1 LINLSDLTISIV
13 SYEFD
18 FERGAPKRSTME
30 VHQTTGHLPMNA
42 QERRDSTPIDP
53 VKLDRL
59 AEVAIKVGLQLK
71 PGQDLLV
78 TAPTVALPLVRK
90 IAEHAYRA
98 GAGLVTPVLSD
109 EAVTLSRY
117 RFGQDD
123 GFDRAADWLYDGMSK
138 AFAGNT
144 ARLAIVGDNPMLLS
158 GEDPVKVARASKAN
172 SIAYKPALER
182 IVNFDINWNI
192 IAYPAPSWAKLVFPE
207 DEEDVAVA
215 KLADAIFS
223 ASRVD
228 HDDAI
233 AAWQRHNATLRSR
246 TEWLNGQRFDAL
258 HYSGPGTDLTIG
270 LAHGHEWQGGAST
283 AKNGI
288 TCNANIPTEEVFTTP
303 HARRVSGHVVSTKPL
318 SYQGSLIED
327 IAVRFEEGRI
337 VEAKASRGEEVLNKV
352 LDTDEGAR
360 RLGEVALVPHSSPIS
375 KSGLLFFNTLFDEN
389 AACHIALGQCYSK
402 CFLDGAKLT
411 PEQIAAQGGNKSL
424 IHIDWMIGSDNID
437 IDGLYA
443 DGRRVPVFRKGEWA

>member
-1 LINLSDLTISIV
+1 MTVLERNV
-13 SYEFD
+13 S
-18 FERGAPKRSTME
+18 AS
-30 VHQTTGHLPMNA
+30 
-42 QERRDSTPIDP
+42 IDP

-59 AEVAIKVGLQLK
+59 AEVAVKVGLQLK
-71 PGQDLLV
+71 AGQDLLV

-98 GAGLVTPVLSD
+98 GAGLVTPILSD
-109 EAVTLSRY
+109 EAITLSRY
-117 RFGQDD
+117 RFAPDD
-123 GFDRAADWLYDGMSK
+123 SFDRAAGWLYEGMSK

-144 ARLAIVGDNPMLLS
+144 ARLAIVGDNPMLLA
-158 GEDPVKVARASKAN
+158 GEDPAKVSRASKAN
-172 SIAYKPALER
+172 SIAYQPALER

-192 IAYPAPSWAKLVFPE
+192 IAYPSLSWAKQVFPD

-215 KLADAIFS
+215 KLADAIFA

-228 HDDAI
+228 NDEPI
-233 AAWQRHNATLRSR
+233 AAWNEHNATLRSR
-246 TEWLNGQRFDAL
+246 TEWLNGQRFGAL
-258 HYSGPGTDLTIG
+258 HYSGPGTDLEIG
-270 LAHGHEWQGGAST
+270 LADGHEWQGGAST

-303 HARRVSGHVVSTKPL
+303 HARRVNGHVVSTKPL
-318 SYQGSLIED
+318 SYQGSLID
-327 IAVRFEEGRI
+327 GIAVRFEEGRI
-337 VEAKASRGEEVLNKV
+337 IEAKATRGEEVLNKV

-389 AACHIALGQCYSK
+389 AACHVALGQCYSK
-402 CFLDGAKLT
+402 CFLDGANLT
-411 PEQIAAQGGNKSL
+411 PQQIAAKGGNKSL

-437 IDGLYA
+437 IDGVHA

>member
-1 LINLSDLTISIV
+1 
-13 SYEFD
+13 
-18 FERGAPKRSTME
+18 
-30 VHQTTGHLPMNA
+30 MNA
-42 QERRDSTPIDP
+42 SERNSSAPIDP
-53 VKLDRL
+53 IKLDRL
-59 AEVAIKVGLQLK
+59 AEVAIKVGLRLER
-71 PGQDLLV
+71 GQNLLV

-90 IAEHAYRA
+90 VAEYAYKA
-98 GAGLVTPVLSD
+98 GAGLVTPILSD
-109 EAVTLSRY
+109 EAITLMRY
-117 RFGQDD
+117 RFGPDES
-123 GFDRAADWLYDGMSK
+123 FDRAADWLYEGMSK
-138 AFAGNT
+138 AFAANT
-144 ARLAIVGDNPMLLS
+144 ARLAIVADNPMLLS
-158 GEDPVKVARASKAN
+158 GEDPAKVARANKAN

-192 IAYPAPSWAKLVFPE
+192 IAYPSPSWARLVFPQ
-207 DEEDVAVA
+207 DEENVAVA

-228 HDDAI
+228 RDDAV
-233 AAWQRHNATLRSR
+233 AAWQAHNEILRER
-246 TEWLNGQRFDAL
+246 REWLNAQRFGAL
-258 HYSGPGTDLTIG
+258 HFSGPGTDLTVG
-270 LAHGHEWQGGAST
+270 LADGHEWQGGGST

-303 HARRVSGHVVSTKPL
+303 HARRVDGHVVSTKPL
-318 SYQGSLIED
+318 SYQGSLIEN

-337 VEAKASRGEEVLNKV
+337 VEAKASRGEQVLNKV

-402 CFLDGAKLT
+402 CFVDGTKL
-411 PEQIAAQGGNKSL
+411 PAEQIAAQGGNTSL
-424 IHIDWMIGSDNID
+424 IHIDWMIGSDKID